1 MTTLSLSLS
10 LFFFT
15 VLTDEASSATMPTYL
30 CHGFRWTRR
39 LIRIFVILEDLED
52 AASDWI
58 VGRDTSAAILEC
70 MGTKFDYLPQRLAHQ
85 PDEELSEQSKQQSE
99 PQEEQLPPEQAE
111 KTFLHQDDDLTVPP
125 SRVPDSED
133 SVLVNETSVVK
144 LLEEHDPEETHI
156 SARPFAYVADHVIR
170 IDLSA
175 DVSEEI
181 AKYDALVKERNEGNW
196 FERLRDELQAG
207 ASIGWYV
214 VVNGDEERAV
224 PEYDDEDDDESDA
237 TEQGKGGDEGG
248 SESQPE
254 QPRNKDRL
262 QAPRLTDQPHS
273 LRHKISRAGL
283 RRLFSKKE
291 APE

>member
-1 MTTLSLSLS
+1 
-10 LFFFT
+10 
-15 VLTDEASSATMPTYL
+15 MPTYL

-52 AASDWI
+52 AAPDWI
-58 VGRDTSAAILEC
+58 VGRDTSAIILER
-70 MGTKFDYLPQRLAHQ
+70 MSTKFDYLPQRLPHL
-85 PDEELSEQSKQQSE
+85 PDEEQSEQSKQQSE
-99 PQEEQLPPEQAE
+99 PQEEQPPPEQPE
-111 KTFLHQDDDLTVPP
+111 KKFLHQDDDLTVPP
-125 SRVPDSED
+125 SRVPDCED
-133 SVLVNETSVVK
+133 SVLVNQTSVVK
-144 LLEEHDPEETHI
+144 LLEEHDPEETTI

-175 DVSEEI
+175 DILEEI

-196 FERLRDELQAG
+196 FEKLRDELQAG

-224 PEYDDEDDDESDA
+224 PEYDDEDDDESNS
-237 TEQGKGGDEGG
+237 TEQGKGGDDGE

-254 QPRNKDRL
+254 QLRNKDRP
-262 QAPRLTDQPHS
+262 QAPKLTDQPHS

>member
-1 MTTLSLSLS
+1 
-10 LFFFT
+10 
-15 VLTDEASSATMPTYL
+15 MPTYL

-52 AASDWI
+52 AAPDWI
-58 VGRDTSAAILEC
+58 VGRDSSAAILEC
-70 MGTKFDYLPQRLAHQ
+70 MSTKFDYLPQRLPQQ
-85 PDEELSEQSKQQSE
+85 PPVEEQSEQSKQPSE
-99 PQEEQLPPEQAE
+99 PPPEEQPPPEQAE
-111 KTFLHQDDDLTVPP
+111 EKPLHQDDDLTVPP

-133 SVLVNETSVVK
+133 SVLVNQTSAVK
-144 LLEEHDPEETHI
+144 LLEEHDPEETSI

-175 DVSEEI
+175 DIAEEM

-196 FERLRDELQAG
+196 FEKLRDELQAG
-207 ASIGWYV
+207 AAIGWYV

-224 PEYDDEDDDESDA
+224 PEYDDDEDGDESDA
-237 TEQGKGGDEGG
+237 TEHGKGGDEGDT
-248 SESQPE
+248 ESQPG
-254 QPRNKDRL
+254 QQAGGSSQSRNKDRS
-262 QAPRLTDQPHS
+262 QAPKLTDQPHS

>member
-1 MTTLSLSLS
+1 MTTSSLPLSSC
-10 LFFFT
+10 FAA
-15 VLTDEASSATMPTYL
+15 LTDEASFVTMPTYL

-52 AASDWI
+52 AAPDWI

-70 MGTKFDYLPQRLAHQ
+70 MSAKFDYLPQRLPRQ
-85 PDEELSEQSKQQSE
+85 PDEEQSEQSKPQSE
-99 PQEEQLPPEQAE
+99 TQEEQPPPEQAE
-111 KTFLHQDDDLTVPP
+111 KKFLHQDDDLTVPP

-133 SVLVNETSVVK
+133 SVLVNETSAVK

-175 DVSEEI
+175 NVLEEI
-181 AKYDALVKERNEGNW
+181 AKYDALVEERNEGNW
-196 FERLRDELQAG
+196 FEKLRDELQAG
-207 ASIGWYV
+207 ASIGWYL

-224 PEYDDEDDDESDA
+224 PEYDDEDDDESNA
-237 TEQGKGGDEGG
+237 TEQGKGGDEGE

-254 QPRNKDRL
+254 QLRNKDRP

-283 RRLFSKKE
+283 RRLFSKRE
-291 APE
+291 AHE